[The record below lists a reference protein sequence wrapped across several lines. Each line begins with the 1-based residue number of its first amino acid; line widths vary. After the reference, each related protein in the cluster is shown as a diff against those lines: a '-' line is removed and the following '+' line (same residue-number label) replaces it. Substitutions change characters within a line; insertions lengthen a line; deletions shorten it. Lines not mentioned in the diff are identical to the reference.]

1 MADRLSELLRSPAG
15 SRSSWQKSAGPQ
27 DAFSESAAAMADPNH
42 FQIPME
48 TTTML
53 NTRSLGSSLD
63 RMLTLNRALA
73 EAFNGV
79 TGSRVWV
86 PALDVAERG
95 DAYVI
100 HAELPGVSP
109 DQVDVSFEQ
118 NVLTIRGTKPA
129 SFDVATDGE
138 VRVFA
143 AERVHGSFERSVRLP
158 EFVDAERIDANFTN
172 GLLTVTVPKAQ
183 AAQPRKITIRGVSAN
198 GEQQKIQG

>member
-1 MADRLSELLRSPAG
+1 
-15 SRSSWQKSAGPQ
+15 
-27 DAFSESAAAMADPNH
+27 
-42 FQIPME
+42 ME
-48 TTTML
+48 TMTMI

-63 RMLTLNRALA
+63 RMLTLNRALDQ
-73 EAFNGV
+73 AFSGV
-79 TGSRVWV
+79 AGSRVWV

-129 SFDVATDGE
+129 SFDVAAEGE
-138 VRVFA
+138 LRMFA

-158 EFVDAERIDANFTN
+158 EFVDAESIEANFTN

-183 AAQPRKITIRGVSAN
+183 AAQPRKITIRGTSAH
-198 GEQQKIQG
+198 GGKQQIEG